1 MSDTKPNAAE
11 PSMEEILAIVR
22 RIIADEESG
31 AAPSFSGAAIVS
43 SDVLELTEA
52 IEADGS
58 VRHLRPFG
66 SAVGSA
72 EKTSMP
78 PLPDGRIE
86 PAPPKPAATAEA
98 GGRQEN
104 DQPSFGPGAGG
115 RTLEEIARE
124 LLRPMLQDWLEEN
137 LPGIVEQAVRSE
149 VARVGG
155 DAAAARRAPRARS
168 KAKPE

>member
-1 MSDTKPNAAE
+1 MSDTKPQPE

-22 RIIADEESG
+22 RIIADDESG
-31 AAPSFSGAAIVS
+31 AAPSFPGAAIVS

-72 EKTSMP
+72 GESRTS
-78 PLPDGRIE
+78 PLPNGRIE
-86 PAPPKPAATAEA
+86 PAPPKPAAAAEA
-98 GGRQEN
+98 GGRREN
-104 DQPSFGPGAGG
+104 GEPSFGPSASG

-137 LPGIVEQAVRSE
+137 LPGMVEQAVRSE
-149 VARVGG
+149 VARVAE
-155 DAAAARRAPRARS
+155 DAAAPRRAPRARS